1 MMLESLA
8 DRLNSASVAVTAS
21 NLFIGLMPDQPDLC
35 VAIYEYS
42 GQSPLEVLTSNTATL
57 DRPSVQVL
65 VRASRNDYPTGR
77 ALTASVRDV
86 LTAITD
92 ETISGERFLRVNS
105 VSSITALGVD
115 SNDRPRFSLSLQVVM
130 ER

>member
-42 GQSPLEVLTSNTATL
+42 GQSPLEVMTSNAATL
-57 DRPSVQVL
+57 ERPSVQVL
-65 VRASRNDYPTGR
+65 VRSSRNDYPGGR
-77 ALTASVRDV
+77 TLISSVRDT

-92 ETISGERFLRVNS
+92 QTISGERFLRVNQI
-105 VSSITALGVD
+105 SSINALGLD
-115 SNDRPRFSLSLQVVM
+115 DNDRPRFSLSLQVVM

>member
-1 MMLESLA
+1 MLESLA
-8 DRLNSASVAVTAS
+8 DRLNSASVAVTAT

-42 GQSPLEVLTSNTATL
+42 GQSPLQVLTSNTATL
-57 DRPSVQVL
+57 ERPSVQVL

-77 ALTASVRDV
+77 TLIASVRDT

-92 ETISGERFLRVNS
+92 ETITGERFLRVNAA
-105 VSSITALGVD
+105 SSINALGLD
-115 SNDRPRFSLSLQVVM
+115 ANDRPRFSLSLQVVM